1 MSNVATLRREGTV
14 APRRYD
20 FYGPIH
26 KGLRLALSGLLVRIG
41 TTDFGRPSSVIAAID
56 HATTIATLIAD
67 IRFQMILS
75 HSHLKHEDEFL
86 HTALDARMPGASKR
100 LEAQHNDHDASFA
113 AIEAALVAIETAPV
127 DERPVRGRDLYLAFA
142 RFLAEDIEH
151 MNEEETVTQPLLHAL
166 FTDAEIAEIE
176 RRLIA
181 SIPPAKM
188 MGYMK
193 IMIPA
198 MDPAQRAE
206 FLAGVRAGAPAE
218 AFQAVIAHA
227 ARPTLSNDDWAD
239 LSDRLGLAA

>member
-1 MSNVATLRREGTV
+1 MSNVATLRPDAAAAV
-14 APRRYD
+14 RRYD

-41 TTDFGRPSSVIAAID
+41 AADFGRPSSVIASID
-56 HATTIATLIAD
+56 HAKAITTLIAD
-67 IRFQMILS
+67 IRFQMVLS
-75 HSHLKHEDEFL
+75 RGHLKHEDEFL
-86 HTALDARMPGASKR
+86 HTALEARMPGAAER
-100 LEAQHNDHDASFA
+100 LEAQHGDHEAAFE
-113 AIEAALVAIETAPV
+113 AIEAALVAIEQAAI
-127 DERPVRGRDLYLAFA
+127 DERPASGRDLYLAFA

-166 FTDAEIAEIE
+166 FTDAEIADIE
-176 RRLIA
+176 HRLVA

-198 MDPAQRAE
+198 MDPTQRAE
-206 FLAGVRAGAPAE
+206 FLAGMRAAAPVE

-239 LSDRLGLAA
+239 LSGRLGLAA